1 MPNKNGMK
9 QMVLMLVAVLF
20 FGCSSED
27 TPKPKPEPVTDDLA
41 AVDDNITARENEELI
56 IEVDLL
62 LENDTAVDNARIS
75 DFDSETEK
83 GGSLSDN
90 RDGTFTYNPPAD
102 FIGQDSFTY
111 DLCVPG
117 DSDRCAVATV
127 TINITDA
134 GEPVANDDSY
144 EVSEN
149 SNLDLNNFLEN
160 DELIDGASLSEIND
174 EGLNGSVVINEDG
187 SLTYTSSN
195 GFSGEDSF
203 TYTICDTDE
212 TPACSTATITI
223 NVTDEGTPSA
233 EDDRVVINTTT
244 TEVVIDN
251 LLDNDDLLDDAYL
264 KSVDDSSTSGTA
276 VLNSDG
282 TVTYT
287 PAAGFSGEDTFTY
300 SLCDDD
306 AEETCVIGTVTVN
319 VVESISFNFPAY
331 LEDYYDEVAFTR
343 DPELLYDVLS
353 SFTTV
358 EHTNRLEYYQRHE
371 YLYDAD
377 EDPSNP
383 DNVILM
389 YSGDSRPEDEYQ
401 QGDLSTGETFNTE
414 HIYPQSRLASDESK
428 NDMHHMR
435 VADVDINSER
445 LNYPF
450 TDGSGDYKLIDGDK
464 WFPGDDWR
472 GDVARMVMYVNLR
485 YGEDFAT
492 VGSLELFL
500 EWNIEDPVSA
510 FEIQRNN
517 VIEAAQGN
525 RNPFIDNPYLATL
538 IWGGEDAENRWE

>member
-401 QGDLSTGETFNTE
+401 QGDLSSGETFNTE

>member
-331 LEDYYDEVAFTR
+331 LEDYYEEVAFTR

-500 EWNIEDPVSA
+500 EWNIEDPVSD

>member
-331 LEDYYDEVAFTR
+331 LEDYYEEVAFTR

>member
-127 TINITDA
+127 TISITDA